1 MTAAHVSTSRTFPEN
16 ARSALGDPVLQRA
29 LGNLKLGFPVKRAEV
44 VADLPEFE
52 ALRDEAR
59 DIKDHTLAN
68 LDAYLEIYEAN
79 VVKSGGHVHWAR
91 TAEEACETVL
101 AICREAGAR
110 VVTKGKSM
118 VAEEIGLNAALDNH
132 GFERVETDLGEYIIQ
147 LRNEPPSHII
157 VPAVHV
163 TKEQIGETFKA
174 AHDGLDPNRALSE
187 PRDITDEAR
196 SRLREKYFAAE
207 VGITGANF
215 LVAETG
221 SSIIVTNEGNGDLTQ
236 TLAKVHIVVASLE
249 KLVPTMEDAL
259 AVLRL
264 LARSSTG
271 QEFSVYTTVSNG
283 PRRPEDQDGPEAY
296 HVVLVDNGRTAMLGS
311 DYQDMLRCIRCAA
324 CMNHCPV
331 YGAVGGHAYG
341 WVYPGPMG
349 AVLTPSLIGIAESGH
364 LPHASTFC
372 GRCEQVCPMKI
383 PLTTMMRHYRE
394 ESYRAGNMGK
404 IGGKALAL
412 WSYFASRPALYRPLA
427 RLAVLALRLGAA
439 GRGLLRRVPF
449 GSAWTRT
456 RDFPAPQGGTFMDRY
471 RRESS
476 K

>member
-1 MTAAHVSTSRTFPEN
+1 MAHQPTSHAFASN
-16 ARSALGDPVLQRA
+16 ARTALGDPVLQRA

-52 ALRDEAR
+52 ALREVAR
-59 DIKDHTLAN
+59 DIKDHTLAH

-79 VVKSGGHVHWAR
+79 VTKSGGLVHWAR
-91 TAEEACETVL
+91 NAEEACETVM
-101 AICREAGAR
+101 AICREAGAQ

-118 VAEEIGLNAALDNH
+118 VAEEIGLNDYLDSR
-132 GFERVETDLGEYIIQ
+132 GIERVETDLGEYIIQ
-147 LRNEPPSHII
+147 LRGEPPSHII

-163 TKEQIGETFKA
+163 TKQQIGETFRA
-174 AHDGLDPNRALSE
+174 AHDGLDPARDLSE
-187 PRDITDEAR
+187 SRDITDEAR
-196 SRLREKYFAAE
+196 GRLREKYFAAE

-215 LVAETG
+215 LIAENG

-249 KLVPTMEDAL
+249 KMVPIMEDAM

-283 PRRPEDQDGPEAY
+283 PRRAADLDGPEAY
-296 HVVLVDNGRTAMLGS
+296 HVVLVDNGRTAMLGTEN
-311 DYQDMLRCIRCAA
+311 QDMLRCIRCAA

-349 AVLTPSLIGIAESGH
+349 AVLTPSLIGVQNSGH

-383 PLTTMMRHYRE
+383 PLTTMMRHYRVQA
-394 ESYRAGNMGK
+394 YQGGFGGK
-404 IGGKALAL
+404 IGQKALTL
-412 WSYFASRPALYRPLA
+412 WSYVASRPALYRGLTRLASRLLRMMAVGRGGLRWLPLA
-427 RLAVLALRLGAA
+427 GGWV
-439 GRGLLRRVPF
+439 
-449 GSAWTRT
+449 RT
-456 RDFPAPQGGTFMDRY
+456 RDLPVPEGDSFMERY
-471 RRESS
+471 RRVRVV
-476 K
+476 

>member
-1 MTAAHVSTSRTFPEN
+1 MTHQTTSHSFPSN
-16 ARSALGDPVLQRA
+16 ARVALRDPILQRA
-29 LGNLKLGFPVKRAEV
+29 LGNLKRGFPVKRAEV

-52 ALRDEAR
+52 TLRDVAR
-59 DIKDHTLAN
+59 DIKNHTLSS
-68 LDAYLEIYEAN
+68 LDAYLEIYEEN
-79 VVKSGGHVHWAR
+79 VVKSGGKVHWAR
-91 TAEEACETVL
+91 SADEACETVM
-101 AICREAGAR
+101 AICRDVDAK

-118 VAEEIGLNAALDNH
+118 VAEEIGLNAYLDNR
-132 GFERVETDLGEYIIQ
+132 GIERVETDLGEYIIQ
-147 LRNEPPSHII
+147 LRDEPPSHII

-163 TKEQIGETFKA
+163 TKDQIGETFRR
-174 AHDGLDPNRALSE
+174 AHQGLDPMRDLSD

-196 SRLREKYFAAE
+196 ARLREKYFQAE

-215 LVAETG
+215 LVAENG

-249 KLVPTMEDAL
+249 KVVPTMEDAM

-283 PRRPEDQDGPEAY
+283 PKRAEDLDGPDAY
-296 HVVLVDNGRTAMLGS
+296 HVVLVDNGRTAMLGTEK
-311 DYQDMLRCIRCAA
+311 QDMLRCIRCAA

-349 AVLTPSLIGIAESGH
+349 AVLTPSLIGVENSGH

-372 GRCEQVCPMKI
+372 GKCEQVCPMKI
-383 PLTTMMRHYRE
+383 PLTKMMRHYRNE
-394 ESYRAGNMGK
+394 AYESGF
-404 IGGKALAL
+404 GGRTGRFALIL
-412 WSYFASRPALYRPLA
+412 WSYLARYPSLYRLFTGLAARILKLMANGRGGVKWMPLA
-427 RLAVLALRLGAA
+427 QGWLHAKDL
-439 GRGLLRRVPF
+439 
-449 GSAWTRT
+449 
-456 RDFPAPQGGTFMDRY
+456 PAPQGPTFMARY
-471 RRESS
+471 RRERRQ
-476 K
+476 